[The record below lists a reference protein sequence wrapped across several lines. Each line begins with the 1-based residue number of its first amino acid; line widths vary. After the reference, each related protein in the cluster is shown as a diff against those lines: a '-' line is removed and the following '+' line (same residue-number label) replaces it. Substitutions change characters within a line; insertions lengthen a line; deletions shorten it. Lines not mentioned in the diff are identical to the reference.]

1 MEINKEELLE
11 YIVTTVNDNLHYD
24 NLVDTVNI
32 FGNELDIITS
42 NSKHFT
48 ITIDVEEIDN
58 EPMDNT
64 KPWEK
69 Y

>member
-32 FGNELDIITS
+32 FGNELDIIT
-42 NSKHFT
+42 NDGKKFN
-48 ITIDVEEIDN
+48 ITIEIEESED
-58 EPMDNT
+58 E
-64 KPWEK
+64 
-69 Y
+69 